1 MHTEPPLRR
10 DHPTNTAREQIMEYL
25 GSETGI
31 SNVKLH
37 QQPHEFSIV
46 HPLSIHTNGGINSG
60 PASVAVECSGC
71 GNYTTLA
78 AREKPIENLFFQPRT
93 MSRIQTVEQHR
104 DAWSV

>member
-10 DHPTNTAREQIMEYL
+10 DHPTNTARKKIMEYL
-25 GSETGI
+25 NSETGV

-37 QQPHEFSIV
+37 QQPHE
-46 HPLSIHTNGGINSG
+46 LSIIHFLGIPTNGDINSG
-60 PASVAVECSGC
+60 PAFMAVERSSC

-78 AREKPIENLFFQPRT
+78 AREKLMENLFFQPRT
-93 MSRIQTVEQHR
+93 MSRIQTVEQHW